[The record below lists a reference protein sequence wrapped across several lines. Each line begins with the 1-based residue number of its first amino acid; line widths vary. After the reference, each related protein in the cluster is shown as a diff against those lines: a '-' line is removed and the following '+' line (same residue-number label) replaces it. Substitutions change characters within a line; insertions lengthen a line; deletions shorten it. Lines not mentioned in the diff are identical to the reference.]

1 MESYSRL
8 REKKHNTMTKR
19 VSILIVDD
27 EESVRDSL
35 YNWFIDDGYHVECA
49 ENAKQ
54 ALSLLDEKE
63 FDIVL
68 ADIKMPGMDG
78 MEMHRRI
85 KTLARE
91 PVVIIMT
98 AFASVDTAVQ
108 ALKDGAFDYVTKP
121 FDPDDLSH
129 LIRNAATQVAL
140 KQENR
145 NLKEKISTLVDVED
159 IVGESEPLQKVLR
172 EVERV
177 AQSDSSVI
185 VTGESGTGKELVARA
200 IHSNSPRKYFPL
212 ISVHCG
218 ALTES
223 LLESELFGHEKGAF
237 TGAAFNRK
245 GRFEMA
251 DGGTI
256 FLDEIGTI
264 SPKMQVELLRVLES
278 KIFVR
283 VGGNKEVTSD
293 FRVICATNRD
303 LKDMVKSGT
312 FREDLYYRLNVVN
325 IRIPP
330 LREREGD
337 IPMLVNHFIRKY
349 CNSMSRDMISIEPAA
364 MKHLE
369 SFEYPGNVRELENMI
384 ERAIVVGD
392 GKVIK
397 LKDLPLGRE
406 VISSSIESLDDLERK
421 HIAKILDKY
430 KWNISRS
437 AKALDVDRATL
448 YNKIKKYGFKQG

>member
-1 MESYSRL
+1 MS
-8 REKKHNTMTKR
+8 EK

-35 YNWFIDDGYHVECA
+35 YNWFIEDGYRVETA
-49 ENAKQ
+49 ENAKV
-54 ALSLLDEKE
+54 ALALVEEKT
-63 FDIVL
+63 FDIIL

-85 KTLARE
+85 KSLNKE
-91 PVVIIMT
+91 PIFIIMT

-129 LIRNAATQVAL
+129 LIRNAATQIHL
-140 KQENR
+140 KVENESLKDR
-145 NLKEKISTLVDVED
+145 ITNLED
-159 IVGESEPLQKVLR
+159 IDDLIGESDAMKKVFKEL
-172 EVERV
+172 ESV
-177 AQSDSSVI
+177 AKSNSSVI
-185 VTGESGTGKELVARA
+185 ITGESGTGKELIARA

-237 TGAAFNRK
+237 TGATFNRK

-256 FLDEIGTI
+256 FLDEIATI
-264 SPKMQVELLRVLES
+264 SGKMQIELLRVLES
-278 KIFVR
+278 KTFVR
-283 VGGNKEVTSD
+283 VGGNKEISSD

-303 LKDMVKSGT
+303 LKSMVEKGM

-325 IRIPP
+325 INIPP
-330 LREREGD
+330 LRERVDD
-337 IPMLVNHFIRKY
+337 IPMLVTHFIKKY
-349 CNSMSRDMISIEPAA
+349 CTSMSRD
-364 MKHLE
+364 
-369 SFEYPGNVRELENMI
+369 
-384 ERAIVVGD
+384 
-392 GKVIK
+392 VIT
-397 LKDLPLGRE
+397 
-406 VISSSIESLDDLERK
+406 IES
-421 HIAKILDKY
+421 A
-430 KWNISRS
+430 
-437 AKALDVDRATL
+437 ALDHLSRL
-448 YNKIKKYGFKQG
+448 